1 MSRRVNKRA
10 GRRFRRKRV
19 VTTAYRDLG
28 EVCLGV
34 HLISGGHQS
43 RGGGEVPK
51 VDALGRRSWSLYQRQ
66 RIVAEALAPH
76 ASVAEV
82 ARRHGLNA
90 NLIFKWLKRA
100 KEGWPDRRRAL
111 VTRNK
116 PMTFIPVEVIKETG
130 GKEAATPARTLTIDH
145 VVPARTQNP
154 PRPPP
159 RREARGITRRGAIEI
174 SLPNGARV
182 SVYAEVDEA
191 ALRHVL
197 SAMKEF

>member
-1 MSRRVNKRA
+1 MRTS
-10 GRRFRRKRV
+10 
-19 VTTAYRDLG
+19 T
-28 EVCLGV
+28 GV
-34 HLISGGHQS
+34 GLE
-43 RGGGEVPK
+43 GGGEAPK
-51 VDALGRRSWSLYQRQ
+51 ADALGRRSWSLEQRQ

-111 VTRNK
+111 VTRSK

-130 GKEAATPARTLTIDH
+130 GKEAAAPVRTLMIDH
-145 VVPARTQNP
+145 VVQARMQNP
-154 PRPPP
+154 PGRSLRKPQ
-159 RREARGITRRGAIEI
+159 RDARGLARRGAIEI

-182 SVYAEVDEA
+182 SIDAEVDEA
-191 ALRHVL
+191 ALRLVL
-197 SAMKEF
+197 LAMKEL

>member
-1 MSRRVNKRA
+1 
-10 GRRFRRKRV
+10 
-19 VTTAYRDLG
+19 L
-28 EVCLGV
+28 
-34 HLISGGHQS
+34 
-43 RGGGEVPK
+43 GGGETPK

-130 GKEAATPARTLTIDH
+130 GKEAAASARALTVDH
-145 VVPARTQNP
+145 IVQARTQNP
-154 PRPPP
+154 LGKPSRTPQ
-159 RREARGITRRGAIEI
+159 REAKGLVRRGAIEI
-174 SLPNGARV
+174 SLPNGAQV
-182 SVYAEVDEA
+182 SVDAEVDEA
-191 ALRHVL
+191 ALRLVL

>member
-1 MSRRVNKRA
+1 
-10 GRRFRRKRV
+10 
-19 VTTAYRDLG
+19 LG
-28 EVCLGV
+28 GV
-34 HLISGGHQS
+34 
-43 RGGGEVPK
+43 ETPK
-51 VDALGRRSWSLYQRQ
+51 IDALGRRSWSLYQRQ

-130 GKEAATPARTLTIDH
+130 GKEAAASARALTVDH
-145 VVPARTQNP
+145 IVQARTQNP
-154 PRPPP
+154 PGKPSRTPQ
-159 RREARGITRRGAIEI
+159 REAKGLVRRGAIEI
-174 SLPNGARV
+174 SLPNGAQV
-182 SVYAEVDEA
+182 SVDAEVEEA
-191 ALRHVL
+191 ALRLVL